1 VTDPTDPD
9 ASESTVPHRDEVGA
23 TPPRHRLRSALITI
37 VVLFVVFGLVL
48 PSIVDYQTIWDSLKS
63 LTLANV
69 AVLLLLTAFRTGSE
83 ALVYRAMLP
92 GLRLWPGSQAYLSSS
107 AVTMLPPPAPSVVQY
122 AYFRSEEFDADDALT
137 GAAGTFVFPQAG
149 RLLLPVVA
157 FIALVV
163 AGQADETAMIV
174 VGISILALAIA
185 GVLAWFIG
193 RSEESARWIGGQL
206 ARVISWV
213 LHWFHRDPVDDLG
226 PGLVRMRDLLYDVVK
241 RRWGFGAAAVAGNL
255 LISFLML
262 LAAIRFLGVS
272 TSDVSTVVI
281 FASFAAAF
289 LAGTLIPI
297 SAGGIGVVDIV
308 MITSIVKTTG
318 VDTDVIVAAVLVW
331 RIFYDVV
338 TLPIGA
344 LTLSS
349 FSRKHRDLLRGA
361 QQTLTSG
368 DDPDTSETRTAEA

>member
-9 ASESTVPHRDEVGA
+9 ASESTVPYGGEVDA
-23 TPPRHRLRSALITI
+23 TPTRHRVRSVVITI

-174 VGISILALAIA
+174 VGISLLAIAIA

-193 RSEESARWIGGQL
+193 RSEESARWIGRQL

-368 DDPDTSETRTAEA
+368 DDPDTTDSQKAEA

>member
-1 VTDPTDPD
+1 MRKNSEDQTD
-9 ASESTVPHRDEVGA
+9 A
-23 TPPRHRLRSALITI
+23 TPARHRLRSAAITI

-63 LTLANV
+63 LTLANF
-69 AVLLLLTAFRTGSE
+69 AVLLLLTACRTGSE
-83 ALVYRAMLP
+83 SLVYRAMLP

-122 AYFRSEEFDADDALT
+122 AYFRSEGFDADEALT

-163 AGQADETAMIV
+163 TGQVDDTAMII
-174 VGISILALAIA
+174 VGISLLAVAIA
-185 GVLAWFIG
+185 GLLAWFIG
-193 RSEESARWIGGQL
+193 RSEDSAKWLGRHL

-255 LISFLML
+255 MISFLML

-272 TSDVSTVVI
+272 TSEVSTVVI

-308 MITSIVKTTG
+308 MVTSIVKATG

-349 FSRKHRDLLRGA
+349 FSRDHRDLLRGA
-361 QQTLTSG
+361 QETLTSK
-368 DDPDTSETRTAEA
+368 DDPNTPGSLQIEV

>member
-1 VTDPTDPD
+1 VIDPIDPD
-9 ASESTVPHRDEVGA
+9 PSKLSAPHRDGA
-23 TPPRHRLRSALITI
+23 DATLTRHRLRSAVITI

-63 LTLANV
+63 LTLANM

-122 AYFRSEEFDADDALT
+122 AYFRSEKFDADEALT

-163 AGQADETAMIV
+163 AGQADDTAMIV
-174 VGISILALAIA
+174 VGISLLAVAIA
-185 GVLAWFIG
+185 GVLAWIIG
-193 RSEESARWIGGQL
+193 RSEESAEWLGHHL

-255 LISFLML
+255 LVSFLML

-272 TSDVSTVVI
+272 TSDVPTVVI

-308 MITSIVKTTG
+308 MVTSIVKTTG
-318 VDTDVIVAAVLVW
+318 VDNDVIVAAVLVW

-349 FSRKHRDLLRGA
+349 FSRNHRDLLRGA
-361 QQTLTSG
+361 QESLTSG
-368 DDPDTSETRTAEA
+368 DHPDTTGLRTAEA

>member
-1 VTDPTDPD
+1 MDMWRT
-9 ASESTVPHRDEVGA
+9 
-23 TPPRHRLRSALITI
+23 
-37 VVLFVVFGLVL
+37 VL
-48 PSIVDYQTIWDSLKS
+48 P
-63 LTLANV
+63 
-69 AVLLLLTAFRTGSE
+69 
-83 ALVYRAMLP
+83 
-92 GLRLWPGSQAYLSSS
+92 
-107 AVTMLPPPAPSVVQY
+107 
-122 AYFRSEEFDADDALT
+122 
-137 GAAGTFVFPQAG
+137 AAWSKIFGGTFVFPQAG
-149 RLLLPVVA
+149 RLLLPVA

-163 AGQADETAMIV
+163 AGQVDDTAMIV
-174 VGISILALAIA
+174 VGISLLAVVVA

-193 RSEESARWIGGQL
+193 RSEDSARWVGRHL
-206 ARVISWV
+206 ATVISWV

-255 LISFLML
+255 LVSFLML

-272 TSDVSTVVI
+272 SSELSTVVI

-289 LAGTLIPI
+289 PAGTLVPI

-308 MITSIVKTTG
+308 MITSIVKTTD
-318 VDTDVIVAAVLVW
+318 VDNDVIVAAVLVW

-349 FSRKHRDLLRGA
+349 FSRNHRDLLRGA
-361 QQTLTSG
+361 QESLSSG
-368 DDPDTSETRTAEA
+368 DSPDAADSQPSGA

>member
-1 VTDPTDPD
+1 MRKNSEDQTD
-9 ASESTVPHRDEVGA
+9 A
-23 TPPRHRLRSALITI
+23 TPTRHRLRSVVITI
-37 VVLFVVFGLVL
+37 VVLFIVFGLVL
-48 PSIVDYQTIWDSLKS
+48 PSIVDYQTIWDSLKT
-63 LTLANV
+63 LTLANL
-69 AVLLLLTAFRTGSE
+69 AVLLLLTACRTGSE
-83 ALVYRAMLP
+83 SLVYRAMLP

-122 AYFRSEEFDADDALT
+122 AYFRSEGFDADQALT

-163 AGQADETAMIV
+163 TGQVDETAMII
-174 VGISILALAIA
+174 VGISLLAVAIA

-193 RSEESARWIGGQL
+193 RSEDSAKWLGRQL
-206 ARVISWV
+206 ARVTSWV

-255 LISFLML
+255 MISFLML
-262 LAAIRFLGVS
+262 LAAIRFLDVS
-272 TSDVSTVVI
+272 TSEVSTVVI

-308 MITSIVKTTG
+308 MVTSIVKATG
-318 VDTDVIVAAVLVW
+318 VDNDVIVAAVLVW

-349 FSRKHRDLLRGA
+349 FSRNHPDLIRGA
-361 QQTLTSG
+361 QDTLTSKDAPNTPG
-368 DDPDTSETRTAEA
+368 SLQIEV

>member
-1 VTDPTDPD
+1 VTDPTDRD
-9 ASESTVPHRDEVGA
+9 ASESIVPHRDEA
-23 TPPRHRLRSALITI
+23 DPTRHRLRSAVITF
-37 VVLFVVFGLVL
+37 VVLLVVFGLVL
-48 PSIVDYQTIWDSLKS
+48 PSIVDYQTIWDSMKS
-63 LTLANV
+63 LTLANM
-69 AVLLLLTAFRTGSE
+69 AVLLLLTACRTGSE

-122 AYFRSEEFDADDALT
+122 SYFRAERFDADEALT

-149 RLLLPVVA
+149 RLVLPVVA
-157 FIALVV
+157 FIALVI
-163 AGQADETAMIV
+163 AGQADDTAMIV
-174 VGISILALAIA
+174 VGISLLAIAVA
-185 GVLAWFIG
+185 GVLAWIIG
-193 RSEESARWIGGQL
+193 RSEESTKWLGRQL

-241 RRWGFGAAAVAGNL
+241 RRWAFGAGAVAGNL
-255 LISFLML
+255 LVSFLML

-272 TSDVSTVVI
+272 AADVPTVVI

-318 VDTDVIVAAVLVW
+318 VDNDVIVAAVLVW
-331 RIFYDVV
+331 RIFYDIV

-349 FSRKHRDLLRGA
+349 FSRKHPDILRGA
-361 QQTLTSG
+361 QETLTSG
-368 DDPDTSETRTAEA
+368 DRPDSTDPQKIEG